1 MADMRG
7 TTPVKSIR
15 MSDETKG
22 LFDKINKEFGSQ
34 DRTMRALISAYESCA
49 IGELYPESKSYIT
62 DALAYISGIEAII
75 KALITA
81 KEEAEKTAAENVK
94 REMEIKDRTIE
105 TYQKQVA
112 ELDAVRARAEAAEIR
127 ADKAE
132 DTVRRLEKEL
142 DGVQVL
148 SDAVA
153 EMDSIRARLT
163 ATQEELVSTK
173 GSLAAKDETIALL
186 RALIPAR
193 ES

>member
-75 KALITA
+75 KALI
-81 KEEAEKTAAENVK
+81 N
-94 REMEIKDRTIE
+94 IDCI
-105 TYQKQVA
+105 
-112 ELDAVRARAEAAEIR
+112 
-127 ADKAE
+127 
-132 DTVRRLEKEL
+132 
-142 DGVQVL
+142 
-148 SDAVA
+148 
-153 EMDSIRARLT
+153 
-163 ATQEELVSTK
+163 
-173 GSLAAKDETIALL
+173 GSMMIFSNQFLNSGAAKKYNRVPVKAPSARPYKIL
-186 RALIPAR
+186 RT
-193 ES
+193 S